1 MRLFVGSLLLL
12 ASSAVAAPTEVRILV
27 DSDKNIATGCRVFTV
42 AGNFDGVEQIFTTTF
57 DTTSMTVSG
66 VVRQQCTDPTT
77 ATFGSP
83 VTVDSTGWAVGTSGG
98 NFVVE
103 THIPTST
110 IGGAHSVRLGFT
122 ATSGTLADAMLLQRG
137 AAIVF

>member
-1 MRLFVGSLLLL
+1 
-12 ASSAVAAPTEVRILV
+12 
-27 DSDKNIATGCRVFTV
+27 
-42 AGNFDGVEQIFTTTF
+42 
-57 DTTSMTVSG
+57 MTVNG
-66 VVRQQCTDPTT
+66 MARQQCTDPTT

-98 NFVVE
+98 NLVVE

-122 ATSGTLADAMLLQRG
+122 ATSVLKLAGDFGARS
-137 AAIVF
+137 AAIRRSTT